1 MRGLFFL
8 LLILFAGV
16 TATVMP
22 ASGFDAISSARCCES
37 GCPLPD
43 GCEQASMAC
52 KRACS
57 AAVLPANPQ
66 PDAPAPLAFTERHA
80 GVRLNSLTRNP
91 PVPPPRGF
99 AISDFNKSISGEL
112 T

>member
-1 MRGLFFL
+1 MRGLFFP
-8 LLILFAGV
+8 LLILLAGM
-16 TATVMP
+16 TATVTA
-22 ASGFDAISSARCCES
+22 ASGFDAVSSARCCETD
-37 GCPLPD
+37 CPLPD

-57 AAVLPANPQ
+57 AAVLSANPQ
-66 PDAPAPLAFTERHA
+66 PDAPAPLAFTERHVA
-80 GVRLNSLTRNP
+80 LRLNSWTRNP

-112 T
+112 K

>member
-22 ASGFDAISSARCCES
+22 ASGFDAISSAQCCES

-57 AAVLPANPQ
+57 AAILPANPQ
-66 PDAPAPLAFTERHA
+66 PDAPAPLAFTERDA
-80 GVRLNSLTRNP
+80 AVRLNSLTRNP

-99 AISDFNKSISGEL
+99 AISDFNKSTSGEL